1 MDGEEKYPK
10 FSDFVKTEESIYNG
24 TELKM
29 KAIFGKE
36 ILVVGYKIRESKKK
50 EGTDYLTIQFKLGG
64 TMHVVFTSSLVLTD
78 QIVRYKDKMPF
89 YATIVDMGKFYTF
102 I

>member
-1 MDGEEKYPK
+1 MEGEENYPR

-24 TELKM
+24 TELKL
-29 KAIFGKE
+29 KDILNKE
-36 ILVVGYKIRESKKK
+36 ILVMGYKIRPSKKK
-50 EGTDYLTIQFKLGG
+50 EGTDYLTIQFKIGD

-78 QIVRYKDKMPF
+78 QIVRYEDKMPF
-89 YATIVDMGKFYTF
+89 YARIVEMGKYYTF

>member
-1 MDGEEKYPK
+1 MEGEETSQR

-24 TELKM
+24 TELKL
-29 KAIFGKE
+29 KDILNKE
-36 ILVVGYKIRESKKK
+36 ILVVGYKIRPSKKK
-50 EGTDYLTIQFKLGG
+50 EGTDYLTIQFKIGES
-64 TMHVVFTSSLVLTD
+64 MHVVFTSSMVLTD

-89 YATIVDMGKFYTF
+89 YATITEIAKYYTF